1 VITHLKDDFD
11 FCVFETQI
19 QGLFST
25 PCSFGLCTSE
35 DEGRMDEGQILE
47 APQLCPCSLM
57 DLIFKNSIRDFPRW
71 QLEGGSRKC
80 AS

>member
-1 VITHLKDDFD
+1 LKDDFD

-35 DEGRMDEGQILE
+35 DEGRMDEGQNLE
-47 APQLCPCSLM
+47 TPQLCPCSLK
-57 DLIFKNSIRDFPRW
+57 DLIFKNPLGIFQD
-71 QLEGGSRKC
+71 GS
-80 AS
+80 